1 MSPTP
6 RPARPARFLET
17 YGDQRSHRRYP
28 IILEVEY
35 RLSRNRVVR
44 FGSASTLN
52 ISTGG
57 LLFEVNDVLPS
68 SGPIR
73 LMLNWPFVL
82 DEVCP
87 LKLVIDGHIVRN
99 EGNRIAIRIEYYEF
113 HTAGARSQ
121 KATVQQADAECKLT
135 NRDRKP

>member
-28 IILEVEY
+28 IILKVEY
-35 RLSRNRVVR
+35 RLSRNRVVQ

-52 ISTGG
+52 ISSGG
-57 LLFEVNDVLPS
+57 VLFEVSDVLPS
-68 SGPIR
+68 CGPIR

-82 DEVCP
+82 DEVCL
-87 LKLVIDGHIVRN
+87 LKLLIHGHIVRN
-99 EGNRIAIRIEYYEF
+99 EGNRVAIRIDHHEF
-113 HTAGARSQ
+113 YTAGARFQ
-121 KATVQQADAECKLT
+121 KALLFTKQTQNAS
-135 NRDRKP
+135 

>member
-6 RPARPARFLET
+6 RPARPARFPET

-28 IILEVEY
+28 IMFEVEY
-35 RLSRNRVVR
+35 RISRRLVVH
-44 FGSASTLN
+44 FGSARTLN
-52 ISTGG
+52 ISSGG
-57 LLFEVNDVLPS
+57 VLLEADDLLPS

-73 LMLNWPFVL
+73 LMVNWPFVL

-87 LKLVIDGHIVRN
+87 LKLVIDGHIVRY
-99 EGNRIAIRIEYYEF
+99 EGNRIAIRIEHHEF

-121 KATVQQADAECKLT
+121 KARLFSEKTQNAS
-135 NRDRKP
+135 